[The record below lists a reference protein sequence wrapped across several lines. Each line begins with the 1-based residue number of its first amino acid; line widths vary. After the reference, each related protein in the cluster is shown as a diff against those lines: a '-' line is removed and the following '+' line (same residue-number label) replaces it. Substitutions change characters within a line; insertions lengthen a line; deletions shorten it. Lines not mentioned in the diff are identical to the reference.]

1 MSSLMGNLVW
11 HYLRDAWPFSVL
23 HLSFLLFFLY
33 RWRQAWHRVGTLLD
47 DLKKNSS
54 RSTLLEYAQKQIS
67 TYAKQGRE
75 PDLPRIERY
84 ITDRFQN
91 APESIRALVNTF
103 IVIGLM
109 GTLFSLF
116 AMGQQPGSFTEPSA
130 ILGRMG
136 IAFSASFF
144 GIVWALI
151 CSVGLL
157 GPLRRRTDYAVQE
170 IHRKLT
176 EISAEFPPDVPEKG
190 LELVARTLRENVN
203 AIGAVVDRLEQR
215 EEENR
220 ISSREILTRFSES
233 TSSVINQLLKKV
245 EDAQARTDQVTLSLR
260 ESITSSLTELKERF
274 LEISESWRSEMQQT
288 IAASENAATRL
299 TESSNNL
306 SESTKDVSTTLKS
319 VRSALDRTKDLAKI
333 VVAIEEVTKA
343 YLGQTNDQINVFK
356 TGLDVTLD
364 AARAIPD
371 EWYTMLTLVKDDLA
385 KRFEDT
391 AIGWKTHV
399 EVTGDI
405 LASRTDTV
413 SSGVTSLSQFFAPT
427 APLSQTL
434 SELSDVLLQAKEWI
448 AAEQERKARDMTGD
462 WEPRERYGD
471 TAYLGR
477 NSAPRPVDAGG
488 DSSSLEALVRVVE
501 SIHRRLDDFAIG
513 APQGFYSVPE
523 PGAQMQASSGRSEKA
538 EPKSDLAEA
547 MGTQQTLDSEEAQ
560 RQTESLESFDDIS
573 EARNEISAEDP
584 EESAE
589 NHEAEGI
596 LEQASGY
603 HASSPLIFE
612 SYGDPTPPWWRRL
625 LPRFFRERS

>member
-1 MSSLMGNLVW
+1 MSLIGNLIW
-11 HYLRDAWPFSVL
+11 HYVHDAWPFSVL
-23 HLSFLLFFLY
+23 HLLFLLFFLY
-33 RWRQAWHRVGTLLD
+33 RWRQASLRVRTLLD
-47 DLKKNSS
+47 DLKKDSCSS
-54 RSTLLEYAQKQIS
+54 SLLSYAEEQIKTS
-67 TYAKQGRE
+67 AKQGRE

-91 APESIRALVNTF
+91 APESIRALINTF

-157 GPLRRRTDYAVQE
+157 GPLRRTTDYAVQE

-176 EISAEFPPDVPEKG
+176 EISAEFPPEVPEKG
-190 LELVARTLRENVN
+190 LELVAQILRENVN
-203 AIGAVVDRLEQR
+203 AIGAVVERLAER
-215 EEENR
+215 EEMNR
-220 ISSREILTRFSES
+220 ISSLEILTRFSES
-233 TSSVINQLLKKV
+233 TSTVINHLLKKV
-245 EDAQARTDQVTLSLR
+245 EDAQARTDQVTLSLK
-260 ESITSSLTELKERF
+260 ESITLSLTELKERF

-333 VVAIEEVTKA
+333 VVAIEEVTRA
-343 YLGQTNDQINVFK
+343 YLGQTGDQINVFK

-391 AIGWKTHV
+391 AMGWKTHV

-413 SSGVTSLSQFFAPT
+413 SSSVTSLEKFFAPN

-434 SELSDVLLQAKEWI
+434 GELNDVLLQTKNWI
-448 AAEQERKARDMTGD
+448 EAERQLKTKATTGD
-462 WEPRERYGD
+462 QAVRERYGG
-471 TAYLGR
+471 TAYVDR
-477 NSAPRPVDAGG
+477 SYEPRVVDASDG
-488 DSSSLEALVRVVE
+488 SSLAALIRVVE
-501 SIHRRLDDFAIG
+501 SIHRQLNDFSISVPRG
-513 APQGFYSVPE
+513 SRSVPE
-523 PGAQMQASSGRSEKA
+523 SNSHAQAPSGTSEKTA
-538 EPKSDLAEA
+538 PKLDLAKTTA
-547 MGTQQTLDSEEAQ
+547 TQQILNSNGAPRQSE
-560 RQTESLESFDDIS
+560 RLESLDDTRDVRPEVS
-573 EARNEISAEDP
+573 AQDREKSAGDNEGEQ
-584 EESAE
+584 
-589 NHEAEGI
+589 I
-596 LEQASGY
+596 LEQSPG
-603 HASSPLIFE
+603 HGTSSPLIFE
-612 SYGDPTPPWWRRL
+612 SYGDFTPSWWRRL